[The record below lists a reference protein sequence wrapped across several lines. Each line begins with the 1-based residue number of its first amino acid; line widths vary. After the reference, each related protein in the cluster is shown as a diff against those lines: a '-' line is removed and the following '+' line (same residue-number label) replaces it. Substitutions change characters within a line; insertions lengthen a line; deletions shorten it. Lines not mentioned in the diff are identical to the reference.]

1 MLKTKSSHLL
11 WALFLYCKYS
21 MNVILTTLVDVTET
35 KARRG
40 DDKFKLSQQANYMTM
55 LQTAGL
61 RINPNPISLKQH
73 TKELNGLGFGTS
85 FTGKQSYWTFKFNFE
100 TEAGLNLELLHQD
113 FDLVPVLSGLN
124 ETVDFKNSVF
134 RTTDKKEKNIIFKI
148 TEE

>member
-1 MLKTKSSHLL
+1 
-11 WALFLYCKYS
+11 

-40 DDKFKLSQQANYMTM
+40 DDKFRLSQQANYMTM

-61 RINPNPISLKQH
+61 RINPNPVSLKQY

-100 TEAGLNLELLHQD
+100 TEAGLNLELLEQD
-113 FDLVPVLSGLN
+113 FDLVPVLSGLK
-124 ETVDFKNSVF
+124 ETVNFKNSVF
-134 RTTDKKEKNIIFKI
+134 RTTDSKEKNIIFHI

>member
-1 MLKTKSSHLL
+1 
-11 WALFLYCKYS
+11 

-40 DDKFKLSQQANYMTM
+40 DDKFRLSQQANYMTM

-61 RINPNPISLKQH
+61 RINPNPVSLKQY

-100 TEAGLNLELLHQD
+100 TEAGLNLELLQQD

>member
-1 MLKTKSSHLL
+1 M

-61 RINPNPISLKQH
+61 RINPNPISLKQY

-100 TEAGLNLELLHQD
+100 TEAGLNLELLQQD

-134 RTTDKKEKNIIFKI
+134 RTSDKKEKNIIFKI
-148 TEE
+148 KVE

>member
-1 MLKTKSSHLL
+1 
-11 WALFLYCKYS
+11 

-61 RINPNPISLKQH
+61 RINPNPVSLKQY

-85 FTGKQSYWTFKFNFE
+85 FTGKQSYWTFKFTFE
-100 TEAGLNLELLHQD
+100 TEAGLNLELLEQD
-113 FDLVPVLSGLN
+113 FDLVPVLSGLK
-124 ETVDFKNSVF
+124 ETVNFKNSVF
-134 RTTDKKEKNIIFKI
+134 RTTDSKEKNIIFNI

>member
-1 MLKTKSSHLL
+1 M

-61 RINPNPISLKQH
+61 RINPNPVSLKQY

-85 FTGKQSYWTFKFNFE
+85 FTGKQSYWTFKFTFE
-100 TEAGLNLELLHQD
+100 TEAGLNLELLEQD
-113 FDLVPVLSGLN
+113 FDLVPVLSGLK
-124 ETVDFKNSVF
+124 ETVNFKNSVF
-134 RTTDKKEKNIIFKI
+134 RTTDSKEKNIIFNI

>member
-1 MLKTKSSHLL
+1 
-11 WALFLYCKYS
+11 

-61 RINPNPISLKQH
+61 RINPTPLSLEAT
-73 TKELNGLGFGTS
+73 TKDIGDLGFGTS

-100 TEAGLNLELLHQD
+100 TEAVLNLELLQQD

>member
-1 MLKTKSSHLL
+1 M

-100 TEAGLNLELLHQD
+100 TEAGLNLELLQQD

>member
-100 TEAGLNLELLHQD
+100 TEAGLNLELLQQD

>member
-1 MLKTKSSHLL
+1 
-11 WALFLYCKYS
+11 

-61 RINPNPISLKQH
+61 RINPNPISLKQY

-85 FTGKQSYWTFKFNFE
+85 FTGMQSYWTFKFNFE
-100 TEAGLNLELLHQD
+100 TEAGLNLELLQQD

>member
-1 MLKTKSSHLL
+1 M

-61 RINPNPISLKQH
+61 RINPNPISLKQY

-100 TEAGLNLELLHQD
+100 TEAGLNLELLQQD

>member
-1 MLKTKSSHLL
+1 M

>member
-1 MLKTKSSHLL
+1 
-11 WALFLYCKYS
+11 

-85 FTGKQSYWTFKFNFE
+85 FTGKQRYWTFKFNFE
-100 TEAGLNLELLHQD
+100 TEAGLNLELLQQD

>member
-1 MLKTKSSHLL
+1 
-11 WALFLYCKYS
+11 

-61 RINPNPISLKQH
+61 RINPNPISLKQY

-85 FTGKQSYWTFKFNFE
+85 FTGKQSYWTFKCNFE
-100 TEAGLNLELLHQD
+100 TEAGLNLELLQQD